1 MYAEWTLLHGQGER
15 SPRHSP
21 HGERL
26 NIPSFLTVGAMSL
39 SAMSKQLEKR
49 VEKI

>member
-1 MYAEWTLLHGQGER
+1 MGRVNEVLAILLTAK
-15 SPRHSP
+15 
-21 HGERL
+21 RL